1 MPGRWLRLSGKLVL
15 KMRILPAEPTRNFRD
30 PHPGTHDRPPLGE
43 GETAEEKV
51 VKKDR
56 RGPAVIVD
64 LSAEAKA
71 LIS

>member
-1 MPGRWLRLSGKLVL
+1 
-15 KMRILPAEPTRNFRD
+15 MRILTAGLTRDFKD
-30 PHPGTHDRPPLGE
+30 PHPGACFSRLLSE
-43 GETAEEKV
+43 VETAEEIV

-56 RGPAVIVD
+56 HGPAVIVD

>member
-1 MPGRWLRLSGKLVL
+1 
-15 KMRILPAEPTRNFRD
+15 MRILPAASTKDFRD
-30 PHPGTHDRPPLGE
+30 PHPGTHDRPPQGE
-43 GETAEEKV
+43 VTIAEEIV